1 MAYIRKTK
9 DEFQLLCNCGYGWG
23 LLVSDDTLEK
33 AEARKKEYSE
43 IITDYDFKIVKKRVP
58 IQQ

>member
-23 LLVSDDTLEK
+23 ILLSDDTLEEV
-33 AEARKKEYSE
+33 EARKKEYSK
-43 IITDYDFKIVKKRVP
+43 IITDYDYKIVKKRVP
-58 IQQ
+58 IQ